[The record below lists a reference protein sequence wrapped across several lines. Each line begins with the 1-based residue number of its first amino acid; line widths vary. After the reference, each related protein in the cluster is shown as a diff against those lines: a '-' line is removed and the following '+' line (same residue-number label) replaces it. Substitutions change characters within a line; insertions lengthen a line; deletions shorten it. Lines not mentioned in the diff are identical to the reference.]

1 MNAPFNSMSCHKAF
15 PKNQA
20 GRASPSAAIKKKR
33 AAFSLIELLISL
45 AVLSVL
51 VVLAASLIGTIQDV
65 WKRSSA
71 RTEQFRSARQALETI
86 SARLSQATLNPY
98 WVVQTNASG
107 VPVRYERQSDLRFL
121 TAQAPTLTAL
131 AQPGGALFFQAPT
144 GYSHAEAATLT
155 CAGLTAWRALVV
167 IGNIK
172 AGDVVLT
179 QGTGGVSIFALQF
192 AKAAGATVIS
202 TTSNADKA
210 ARLKALGADHVIN
223 YKDDAEWGRTA
234 KKLTGGRGVDHVVE
248 IGGAGTIEQSMR
260 ASRLGGHISLIGVLA
275 GYAGSI
281 NTALL
286 MSMQIRLIGITVG
299 ARQHQQDMI
308 RAIEANGIKPVLDQ
322 SFPLTMLAEAFRR
335 QESGQ
340 HFGKIIVEW

>member
-1 MNAPFNSMSCHKAF
+1 MKAMRLKKPGGLDAIYLGSADARAPGAGEISVRLHASSVNFHDYLVVTGRIPVEEDRIPMSDGAGVVTAVGAGVTEFAVGDNVVSTFF
-15 PKNQA
+15 PDWHGGEA
-20 GRASPSAAIKKKR
+20 TV
-33 AAFSLIELLISL
+33 ELLR
-45 AVLSVL
+45 AVPGDR
-51 VVLAASLIGTIQDV
+51 ADGY
-65 WKRSSA
+65 A
-71 RTEQFRSARQALETI
+71 REGVTAP
-86 SARLSQATLNPY
+86 ATSF
-98 WVVQTNASG
+98 T
-107 VPVRYERQSDLRFL
+107 R
-121 TAQAPTLTAL
+121 APK
-131 AQPGGALFFQAPT
+131 

-167 IGNIK
+167 NGNLK

-223 YKDDAEWGRTA
+223 YKDDADWGRTA

-275 GYAGSI
+275 GYAGPI

-286 MSMQIRLIGITVG
+286 MSMQIRLVGITVG
-299 ARQHQQDMI
+299 ARQHQQDMV
-308 RAIEANGIKPVLDQ
+308 RAIDANGIRPVLDQ
-322 SFPLTMLAEAFRR
+322 SFALEKLADAFRR
-335 QESGQ
+335 QESNQ
-340 HFGKIIVEW
+340 HFGKIVVEW

>member
-1 MNAPFNSMSCHKAF
+1 MKAMRLRKPGGLDNILAGIAPAAAPGRGEITVRLHASSVNFHDYLVVTGKIPVEEDRIPMSDGAGVVTAVGAGVTEFSAGDNVVSTFF
-15 PKNQA
+15 PDWHGGEA
-20 GRASPSAAIKKKR
+20 TV
-33 AAFSLIELLISL
+33 ELLR
-45 AVLSVL
+45 AVPGDRADGYARE
-51 VVLAASLIGTIQDV
+51 VVTAP
-65 WKRSSA
+65 
-71 RTEQFRSARQALETI
+71 
-86 SARLSQATLNPY
+86 ATSFTKSPK
-98 WVVQTNASG
+98 A
-107 VPVRYERQSDLRFL
+107 
-121 TAQAPTLTAL
+121 
-131 AQPGGALFFQAPT
+131 
-144 GYSHAEAATLT
+144 YSHAEAATLT

-167 IGNIK
+167 NGNIK

-192 AKAAGATVIS
+192 AKAAGAIVIS
-202 TTSNADKA
+202 TTSSADKA
-210 ARLKALGADHVIN
+210 ARLKTLGADHVIN

-234 KKLTGGRGVDHVVE
+234 RKLTGGRGVDHVVE

-275 GYAGSI
+275 GYAGPI

-308 RAIEANGIKPVLDQ
+308 RAIDANGIRPVLDK
-322 SFPLTMLAEAFRR
+322 SFPLDKLADAFRR

-340 HFGKIIVEW
+340 HFGKIVVEW

>member
-1 MNAPFNSMSCHKAF
+1 MKAMRLKKPGGLDAIYLGSAEAAAPGRGEVSVRLHASSLNFHDYLVVKGSIPVEEDRIPMSVGAGVVTAVGVGVTEFAVGDNVVSTFF
-15 PKNQA
+15 PDWHGGEA
-20 GRASPSAAIKKKR
+20 TV
-33 AAFSLIELLISL
+33 ELLR
-45 AVLSVL
+45 AVPGDR
-51 VVLAASLIGTIQDV
+51 ADGY
-65 WKRSSA
+65 A
-71 RTEQFRSARQALETI
+71 REAVTAP
-86 SARLSQATLNPY
+86 ATSF
-98 WVVQTNASG
+98 T
-107 VPVRYERQSDLRFL
+107 R
-121 TAQAPTLTAL
+121 APK
-131 AQPGGALFFQAPT
+131 

-167 IGNIK
+167 NGNIK

-202 TTSNADKA
+202 TTSNADKV

-223 YKDDAEWGRTA
+223 YKDDADWGRTA

-248 IGGAGTIEQSMR
+248 IGGAGTIEQSVR

-275 GYAGSI
+275 GFAGPI

-299 ARQHQQDMI
+299 ARQHQQDMV
-308 RAIEANGIKPVLDQ
+308 RAIDANGIKPVLDQ
-322 SFPLTMLAEAFRR
+322 SFALEKLADAFRR
-335 QESGQ
+335 QESNQ
-340 HFGKIIVEW
+340 HFGKIVVEW

>member
-1 MNAPFNSMSCHKAF
+1 MKAMRLKKPGGLDAIYLGSAEAAAPGPGEISVRLH
-15 PKNQA
+15 
-20 GRASPSAAIKKKR
+20 AS
-33 AAFSLIELLISL
+33 
-45 AVLSVL
+45 SVNFHDYL
-51 VVLAASLIGTIQDV
+51 VVTGRIPVEEGRIPMSDGAGVVTAVGAGVTEFAVGDTVVSTFFPDWHGGEATVDLLRAVPGDRADGY
-65 WKRSSA
+65 A
-71 RTEQFRSARQALETI
+71 REAVTAP
-86 SARLSQATLNPY
+86 ATSF
-98 WVVQTNASG
+98 T
-107 VPVRYERQSDLRFL
+107 R
-121 TAQAPTLTAL
+121 APK
-131 AQPGGALFFQAPT
+131 

-167 IGNIK
+167 NGNLK

-210 ARLKALGADHVIN
+210 ARLKTLGADHVIN

-275 GYAGSI
+275 GYAGAI

-299 ARQHQQDMI
+299 ARQHQQDMV
-308 RAIEANGIKPVLDQ
+308 RAIDANGIRPVLDQ
-322 SFPLTMLAEAFRR
+322 SFGLEKLADAFRR
-335 QESGQ
+335 QETNQ
-340 HFGKIIVEW
+340 HFGKIVVEW

>member
-1 MNAPFNSMSCHKAF
+1 MKAMRLKKPGGLENIFVGEAATRAPGPGEISVQLHASSVNFHDYLVVKGMIPVEEDRIPMSDGAGVVTAVGAGVTEFAVGDHVVSTFF
-15 PKNQA
+15 PDWH
-20 GRASPSAAIKKKR
+20 GGETS
-33 AAFSLIELLISL
+33 IELM
-45 AVLSVL
+45 
-51 VVLAASLIGTIQDV
+51 G
-65 WKRSSA
+65 
-71 RTEQFRSARQALETI
+71 
-86 SARLSQATLNPY
+86 
-98 WVVQTNASG
+98 G
-107 VPVRYERQSDLRFL
+107 VPGDRGEGYAREAV
-121 TAQAPTLTAL
+121 TASSKSFTKAP
-131 AQPGGALFFQAPT
+131 Q

-155 CAGLTAWRALVV
+155 CAGLTAWRALEVV
-167 IGNIK
+167 GNIK

-210 ARLKALGADHVIN
+210 ARLKTLGADHVIN
-223 YKDDAEWGRTA
+223 YKDDLEWGRTA

-260 ASRLGGHISLIGVLA
+260 ASRIGGHISLIGVLA
-275 GYAGSI
+275 GYAGAI

-299 ARQHQQDMI
+299 ARQHQQDMV
-308 RAIEANGIKPVLDQ
+308 RAIDANGIRPVLDQ
-322 SFPLTMLAEAFRR
+322 SFPLEKLADAFRR

-340 HFGKIIVEW
+340 HFGKIVVEW